1 MNFSSCK
8 FATLIIV
15 VPLLNLAL
23 DCHDAGTEP
32 PVDTNRVK
40 LTMIDAGVR
49 EAYLSL
55 TVAQPP
61 AAETIRYDIR

>member
-1 MNFSSCK
+1 MKIASCK
-8 FATLIIV
+8 FATLIII

-32 PVDTNRVK
+32 PIDTNRVK
-40 LTMIDAGVR
+40 LTVIDAGVR

-55 TVAQPP
+55 AIAQP
-61 AAETIRYDIR
+61 IRYSLTPA